1 MIDKS
6 DTGSLSENAPG
17 RTQSDLG
24 SALPVLSESRT
35 GASRAVSGAAPETS
49 RAVYYSKRRLP
60 HFERPWGKYAV
71 SFSTKDRRPLSPVER
86 DCALQSILYAHEHD
100 QYELYVGCVMPDH
113 VHLLFEPQIK
123 EEDAHEK
130 AVFWS
135 LTEILHGIK
144 SSSSHRINK
153 AREASGPVWEE
164 EVFDRYVRSESDLHE
179 KFRYIC
185 RNPWDAGVAQPTEH
199 YPWLWTPEMS
209 SAEAPKTAREA
220 PVRLSLRAGSAL
232 PDQLPSS
239 NDADTLLSTNAA
251 IEMISK
257 YGLG

>member
-6 DTGSLSENAPG
+6 DTPSLSERAHKQDLG
-17 RTQSDLG
+17 GAQSDLG
-24 SALPVLSESRT
+24 SAR
-35 GASRAVSGAAPETS
+35 ASRAVSGAAPETS
-49 RAVYYSKRRLP
+49 RAIYHSKRRLP

-71 SFSTKDRRPLSPVER
+71 SFSTKDRRPLSPVDR

-100 QYELYVGCVMPDH
+100 QYELYVGCVMPGH

-153 AREASGPVWEE
+153 AREASGPVWERE
-164 EVFDRYVRSESDLHE
+164 SFDRLIRSEADLQE
-179 KFRYIC
+179 KFHYIC

-209 SAEAPKTAREA
+209 SAGAPKTAREA
-220 PVRLSLRAGSAL
+220 RAL

-251 IEMISK
+251 IEMNS
-257 YGLG
+257 